1 MMRTLIQNMM
11 HCQMVMEMMMMR
23 DDFGVEGLDDI
34 LKIDGEE
41 GSGKPSKKPATS
53 NRGAKKKP
61 STRKRDEAHC
71 YINKHENRQWDFKP
85 FSKT

>member
-1 MMRTLIQNMM
+1 MM
-11 HCQMVMEMMMMR
+11 HCQMVMEMMMMMR